1 MHLHSVL
8 CEIFDI
14 KHWDINKEYTNLK
27 YMCVNYFSRAIFR
40 WITWMD
46 LNQLDVDESVNPES
60 PLGLLRGIK
69 YGTESYHDLFKRLCR
84 YFATLQ

>member
-1 MHLHSVL
+1 
-8 CEIFDI
+8 
-14 KHWDINKEYTNLK
+14 
-27 YMCVNYFSRAIFR
+27 
-40 WITWMD
+40 MD

>member
-1 MHLHSVL
+1 
-8 CEIFDI
+8 
-14 KHWDINKEYTNLK
+14 
-27 YMCVNYFSRAIFR
+27 
-40 WITWMD
+40 MD

-84 YFATLQ
+84 YFITILSKSFIVFKYFGQELSTGVM